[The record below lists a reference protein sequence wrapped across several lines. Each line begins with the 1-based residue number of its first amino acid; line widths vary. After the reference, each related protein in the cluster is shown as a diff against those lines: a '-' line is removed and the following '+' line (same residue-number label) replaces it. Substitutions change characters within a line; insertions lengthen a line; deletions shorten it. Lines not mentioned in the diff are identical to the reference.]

1 MDIYVGNS
9 HRLGVNHQDCMDLQ
23 KRINL
28 AHQFRQVLS
37 MPGSAYH
44 SVAKQIAE
52 WLSVVPEAQINSSYK
67 MISDIVK
74 TIELEN
80 DEELVSFDVSALQ

>member
-1 MDIYVGNS
+1 
-9 HRLGVNHQDCMDLQ
+9 
-23 KRINL
+23 
-28 AHQFRQVLS
+28 

-52 WLSVVPEAQINSSYK
+52 WLSIVPEAQINSSSK
-67 MISDIVK
+67 MISDLVK

-80 DEELVSFDVSALQ
+80 DEELVSFDVSALYTNVPVKDAINMAAEWLYAGDLPKTTGR